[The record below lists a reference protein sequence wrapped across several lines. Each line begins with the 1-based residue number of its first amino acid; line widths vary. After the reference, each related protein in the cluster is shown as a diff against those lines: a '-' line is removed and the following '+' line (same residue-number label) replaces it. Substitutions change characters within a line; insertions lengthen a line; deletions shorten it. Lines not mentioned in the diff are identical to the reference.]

1 MKAFHG
7 LLWDSGF
14 WELLDEIYQSDMFK
28 ISEMGDEE
36 CAQHKKTGSGPGM
49 IAVKRV
55 EHDTL
60 HQGMGFISCLL
71 SIFFALDRSWAGF
84 LLPALCFLFS
94 RLVEMSGSGLV
105 DEVPGFNDDAS

>member
-36 CAQHKKTGSGPGM
+36 CAQHKKTGSSPGM

-60 HQGMGFISCLL
+60 HQGMEFISCLL
-71 SIFFALDRSWAGF
+71 SIFCIGSELGRFSSAVIVF
-84 LLPALCFLFS
+84 LVFS
-94 RLVEMSGSGLV
+94 FSGNVRFG
-105 DEVPGFNDDAS
+105 PCRRGPRI

>member
-55 EHDTL
+55 EYDTL
-60 HQGMGFISCLL
+60 HQGMEFISCLL
-71 SIFFALDRSWAGF
+71 SIFLHWIGVGQVFFCRHCVS
-84 LLPALCFLFS
+84 CFL
-94 RLVEMSGSGLV
+94 V
-105 DEVPGFNDDAS
+105 